1 MDMTIPGG
9 HRNPFKVP
17 EEYFNALPQRVMQ
30 RISQEE
36 EAHKMLLAK
45 RRRNLFL
52 VRIGMAAAFTG
63 VFALA
68 GMLVFQRKVAI
79 GSSADSFA
87 QVMELDDY
95 NDEALEYAMLDNNDI
110 EYYLTVAE

>member
-36 EAHKMLLAK
+36 EAHKMSLAK

-52 VRIGMAAAFTG
+52 VRICMAAAFTG

>member
-1 MDMTIPGG
+1 MTLPGG

-17 EEYFNALPQRVMQ
+17 EDYFNALPQRVMQ

-36 EAHKMLLAK
+36 AHKMSLAK

-68 GMLVFQRKVAI
+68 SMLVFQRKVAI